1 MSARDDKS
9 TTQKSLP
16 PTTLASL
23 RQRFFVRKKNP
34 NTMPSADSPLRCASL
49 RAFPPA
55 APPHPPGNPAF
66 FLNRFPLPSVARLRG
81 ALLGGQ
87 ALPVCLLRS
96 FYASPSRSAVARSAR
111 RRFGLAAGAASAPR
125 RGVSARG
132 SLRSHSSLALRAG
145 GRRCRPARGSSLLRG
160 RSPSLPSHLSLLAAP
175 GAASL
180 AAARLRSLPAPP
192 LRACARGRAFFSGGA
207 AAWLVAAPLLVAAL
221 AWRALCCCA
230 LPSPFVPGSAALFPP
245 SPRRRRRSA
254 FRRRRGCPAARRCR
268 WPLAFL
274 RSASVAL

>member
-1 MSARDDKS
+1 MTNPPPKNHYPLQRWQASASVFSCAKKIP
-9 TTQKSLP
+9 TQCPPLIARSAAHPSALSPLP
-16 PTTLASL
+16 PPRT
-23 RQRFFVRKKNP
+23 
-34 NTMPSADSPLRCASL
+34 
-49 RAFPPA
+49 PPA
-55 APPHPPGNPAF
+55 TPPF

>member
-1 MSARDDKS
+1 MQGDEDNFGG
-9 TTQKSLP
+9 
-16 PTTLASL
+16 L
-23 RQRFFVRKKNP
+23 RQSALLLCY
-34 NTMPSADSPLRCASL
+34 PSAASPLRCASL
-49 RAFPPA
+49 RASPLPPPRTPPA
-55 APPHPPGNPAF
+55 NPPF
-66 FLNRFPLPSVARLRG
+66 FLFSVPAPFGRSSAGGALRG
-81 ALLGGQ
+81 A

-96 FYASPSRSAVARSAR
+96 FCALPSRSAVARSAR
-111 RRFGLAAGAASAPR
+111 RRFGLAAGGASAPR
-125 RGVSARG
+125 CNVSARG

-160 RSPSLPSHLSLLAAP
+160 RSPPLPSRWSLLSAP

-180 AAARLRSLPAPP
+180 AAPPLRSLPAPP
-192 LRACARGRAFFSGGA
+192 LRASARGRAFFSGGA
-207 AAWLVAAPLLVAAL
+207 AAWLVAAALLVAAL

-230 LPSPFVPGSAALFPP
+230 SSSSFVPGSAALFPP

-274 RSASVAL
+274 RSAPVAL